1 MDTPAIADDGLYQV
15 HVMWLDG
22 ISLDARVHDPAN
34 KRYIE
39 NKRSTQVHS
48 RGWESIGAACV
59 DARVSMIADGNYQ
72 KIPTSEKAMIVTR
85 QQSWMLLDHEQGKLP
100 LGATPPVLP
109 QEPTRLR
116 PGQSKKKNVLAK
128 TNKDTSKP
136 KHAVP
141 AKPPPRK
148 RAKPVTPMT
157 KPKPTNGQ
165 RTNKDPASS
174 TDGASILPLSTHT
187 TLAQVRAHAFPP
199 RMVIPHYLTVT
210 RHLPPPQRARM
221 KNNL

>member
-116 PGQSKKKNVLAK
+116 PGQSKKKCSH
-128 TNKDTSKP
+128 KDQQRHKQTQTRSTSETSTSETRQTCHPHDQAQAYQWTAYKQGP
-136 KHAVP
+136 GKQHRWCVY
-141 AKPPPRK
+141 PPTIHPY
-148 RAKPVTPMT
+148 
-157 KPKPTNGQ
+157 NSCSG
-165 RTNKDPASS
+165 SS
-174 TDGASILPLSTHT
+174 SCVSTSDGHT
-187 TLAQVRAHAFPP
+187 TLLSR
-199 RMVIPHYLTVT
+199 LLVT
-210 RHLPPPQRARM
+210 YHHHRELG
-221 KNNL
+221 